1 MTPQTQDTRP
11 ETAMNV
17 RLRRK
22 TCLSPMLASTSAANP
37 CLVKNIGRPEYVR
50 VIATD
55 IVQAKVRMVVRLLNH
70 DEKKPIR
77 YWIERLAGGVAAFA
91 SVGAVGKNG
100 YASVCCGTG
109 SIISLTKPIWC

>member
-37 CLVKNIGRPEYVR
+37 CLVKIIGRLEYVR

-55 IVQAKVRMVVRLLNH
+55 IVQAKVRTVVRLLNH
-70 DEKKPIR
+70 NEKKIMR
-77 YWIERLAGGVAAFA
+77 YWIEHLAGRVTAFA
-91 SVGAVGKNG
+91 LVNAVGKNG
-100 YASVCCGTG
+100 YASVCCGTD
-109 SIISLTKPIWC
+109 SIC

>member
-37 CLVKNIGRPEYVR
+37 CLVKIIGRLEYVR

-55 IVQAKVRMVVRLLNH
+55 IVVRLLNH
-70 DEKKPIR
+70 NEKEIMR
-77 YWIERLAGGVAAFA
+77 YWIEHLAGRVTAFA
-91 SVGAVGKNG
+91 LVNAVGKNG
-100 YASVCCGTG
+100 YASVCCGTD
-109 SIISLTKPIWC
+109 SIC